1 MPILEK
7 RGISIKDYMRE
18 RLLYTGWSP
27 DTFLR
32 MCRNSLEQE
41 KDLMIIDGTTEFTI
55 PLSNLKEY
63 FAPKVEEVVHP
74 VEHKPEAVDVAPIEA
89 KPVTKPRPRPR
100 TKRARAKK
108 K

>member
-7 RGISIKDYMRE
+7 RGISVKDYMKE

-32 MCRNSLEQE
+32 MCRNSLENKE
-41 KDLMIIDGTTEFTI
+41 DFIIIDGTTEFTI
-55 PLSNLKEY
+55 PLSNLEEY
-63 FAPKVEEVVHP
+63 FYP
-74 VEHKPEAVDVAPIEA
+74 KPESEAMDVAPIEA
-89 KPVTKPRPRPR
+89 KSVAKPR
-100 TKRARAKK
+100 TKKAKVKK

>member
-7 RGISIKDYMRE
+7 RGITVKAYMKE

-32 MCRNSLEQE
+32 MCRNSLENKE
-41 KDLMIIDGTTEFTI
+41 DFIIIDGTTEFTI
-55 PLSNLKEY
+55 PLSNLEEY
-63 FAPKVEEVVHP
+63 F
-74 VEHKPEAVDVAPIEA
+74 KPEDEEFGPTPEAMDVAPIEA
-89 KPVTKPRPRPR
+89 TPITKPKPKPKPK
-100 TKRARAKK
+100 TKEAKIKK